1 MNKIYLEKKNQNGV
15 PVMWEAWT
23 EGNVTTYR
31 FGQVGGKIQTKI
43 ETVKSGKN
51 IGKANETTP
60 SQQAVFDMETKAL
73 KKIEGGYKLIKGTIS
88 EHGTKQEKDHSIPA
102 PMLAHEYQKQGKKLQ
117 KQIFVQPKFDGIR
130 GLFDLETGF
139 GYSRNGKR
147 IMGVPHVEEQIKKLK
162 TKGIRF
168 IDGELYTPE
177 LTFED
182 IISVTKKTKTL
193 ADEKLRNKICLYVF
207 DVIPEDKS
215 LVFEKRLQLVN
226 QLDGQQKNIK
236 ISECKLIENTPKN
249 IERLHNEF
257 VDEGYEGIML
267 RNNAAYENKRSYNLQ
282 KYKHFFDA
290 EYKVVGF
297 EQQENEDTL
306 GALICV
312 DDKNRQFKARP
323 KMTHAAKQ
331 EIWDNQKKYLGKVV
345 TVKYQ
350 ELTMDGTGVPRF
362 PVAIAFRDYE

>member
-1 MNKIYLEKKNQNGV
+1 MNSKIIKLQKQNNKKNLIWQAEINNNIIV
-15 PVMWEAWT
+15 Y
-23 EGNVTTYR
+23 TY
-31 FGQVGGKIQTKI
+31 GMSDGKLQTKTDI
-43 ETVKSGKN
+43 ITKTKNEGKSNKKTCEEN
-51 IGKANETTP
+51 AIFIA
-60 SQQAVFDMETKAL
+60 ETKAL
-73 KKIEGGYKLIKGTIS
+73 KKIEGGYELIKGTIS
-88 EHGTKQEKDHSIPA
+88 EHGTKQEKDRSIPA
-102 PMLAHEYQKQGKKLQ
+102 PMLAHEYQKQGKKLS

-162 TKGIRF
+162 ARGIRF

-215 LVFEKRLQLVN
+215 LVFEKRIQVVN
-226 QLDGQQKNIK
+226 ELDGQQPNIK
-236 ISECKLIENTPKN
+236 ISETKLIENSPKN

-257 VDEGYEGIML
+257 VDNGYEGIML
-267 RNNAAYENKRSYNLQ
+267 RNNTPYENKRSYNLQ

-290 EYKVVGF
+290 EYTVVGF

-306 GALICV
+306 GALICEDTQKRV
-312 DDKNRQFKARP
+312 FKARP

-331 EIWDNQKKYLGKVV
+331 EIWDNQKKYLGKRV

-350 ELTMDGTGVPRF
+350 ELTSYGIPRF

>member
-23 EGNVTTYR
+23 EGNKTTYR
-31 FGQVGGKIQTKI
+31 YGQVGGKIQTKI
-43 ETVKSGKN
+43 ETVKAGKN
-51 IGKANETTP
+51 IGKINEKTAAD
-60 SQQAVFDMETKAL
+60 SALFIAETKAL
-73 KKIEGGYKLIKGTIS
+73 KKIEGGYELIKGAIS
-88 EHGTKQEKDHSIPA
+88 EHETKQEKDRSIPA
-102 PMLAHEYQKQGKKLQ
+102 PMLAHEYQKQGKKLS

-193 ADEKLRNKICLYVF
+193 ADEKLRNKICLYAF
-207 DVIPEDKS
+207 DVIAEDKT
-215 LVFEKRLQLVN
+215 LVFEKRVQLLTQV
-226 QLDGQQKNIK
+226 DGQQKNIK
-236 ISECKLIENTPKN
+236 ISECKVIENAPKN
-249 IERLHNEF
+249 IEHMHNEF
-257 VDEGYEGIML
+257 VDDGYEGIML
-267 RNNAAYENKRSYNLQ
+267 RNNTPYENKRSYNLQ

-290 EYKVVGF
+290 EYTVIGF

-306 GALICV
+306 GALICEDAQKRV
-312 DDKNRQFKARP
+312 FKARP

-331 EIWDNQKKYLGKVV
+331 EIWDNQKKYLGKRV

-350 ELTMDGTGVPRF
+350 ELTSYGIPRF